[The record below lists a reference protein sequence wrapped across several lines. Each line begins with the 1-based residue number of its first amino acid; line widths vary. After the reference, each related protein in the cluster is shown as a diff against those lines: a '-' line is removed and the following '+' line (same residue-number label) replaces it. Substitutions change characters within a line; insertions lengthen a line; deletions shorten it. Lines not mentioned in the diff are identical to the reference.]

1 MANPLERLSNVM
13 STVEAAAHLRMSRQR
28 ALLLARAGRIP
39 GARKLSGCWVF
50 PKPCAVTPPKR
61 GRRKRP
67 A

>member
-1 MANPLERLSNVM
+1 VANTTPQMSNLM

-50 PKPCAVTPPKR
+50 PKPCTVTPPKR
-61 GRRKRP
+61 RGRRRLS
-67 A
+67 